1 MLYCVLEYYTN
12 LCFEIF
18 YYVDFYSLFESNP
31 AGISRGRFN
40 IDQSDRF
47 SSGRASHHS
56 KKKGAQESPDYSS
69 LMERLHKT
77 DSLLDFGEVRVQ
89 DYGTAMPSSVSD
101 SDFFARRKLQV
112 GEMAPKR
119 RVKGTVRLQR
129 LGSLLSTQLNDEE
142 DETKEDRVEQL
153 LEKLQEANFV
163 ASGKKGFANQKQFV
177 CA

>member
-1 MLYCVLEYYTN
+1 M
-12 LCFEIF
+12 CFEIF
-18 YYVDFYSLFESNP
+18 YYVDFYSC
-31 AGISRGRFN
+31 
-40 IDQSDRF
+40 
-47 SSGRASHHS
+47 SSLILQEFPEADSTLIKATDSAPVELVITPRKQMP
-56 KKKGAQESPDYSS
+56 KKDSIYLS

-101 SDFFARRKLQV
+101 NDFFARRKLQV

-129 LGSLLSTQLNDEE
+129 LGSVRSTQLNDED
-142 DETKEDRVEQL
+142 DETKEDKVEQL

-177 CA
+177 FA